1 VVVTHEALTP
11 GNPCPCCQEG
21 ILYRQKDWAQV
32 VRLIGQPPV
41 GGQRYE
47 LERLRC
53 GLCGEVQTAPLPKE
67 AGPSKYDPT
76 VASIIALLRYGQGVP
91 WNRIQ
96 QLQGWAGIPLPAS
109 VQWELV
115 RDAIACGP
123 ESVYRQLLWEA
134 AQGDLMHNDD
144 THMRILELTEK
155 IKNQEPLREDDPD
168 RSGVFTTNI
177 LSVAESRPTISLFFT
192 GPRHSGEN
200 LHDLLTARV
209 AGLPPPMQMCD
220 ALSRNLPGDLKTIVA
235 NCLSHARRNF
245 YELKEVF
252 PAETLH
258 VLECFK
264 TVYLIDRR
272 AKQQAF
278 SPQDRLLLH
287 QEQSRPVMKDLQK
300 WLRQQ
305 FDERR
310 VEPNSSLGK
319 AIKYMLKHW
328 EKLTLFLHVPGA
340 PLDNNICERALKMSI
355 KHRKNSLF
363 YKTQRGAQVGDIYM
377 SLIHTCQNAQAD
389 PFDYLTQLQRHRAG
403 VIESPADWF
412 PWNYRQQPAVSQ

>member
-1 VVVTHEALTP
+1 VH
-11 GNPCPCCQEG
+11 
-21 ILYRQKDWAQV
+21 
-32 VRLIGQPPV
+32 
-41 GGQRYE
+41 
-47 LERLRC
+47 
-53 GLCGEVQTAPLPKE
+53 TAPLPEE
-67 AGPSKYDPT
+67 AGPNKYDPT
-76 VASIIALLRYGQGVP
+76 VASTIAVLRYGQGLP

-96 QLQGWAGIPLPAS
+96 QLQDWAGIPLPAS

-123 ESVYRQLLWEA
+123 EAVYRQLLWEA
-134 AQGDLMHNDD
+134 AQGDLIHNDD
-144 THMRILELTEK
+144 TPMRILELTAK
-155 IKNQEPLREDDPD
+155 IKNQQPLREDDPE

-200 LHDLLTARV
+200 LHELLAARL

-245 YELKEVF
+245 YELTEVF
-252 PAETLH
+252 PVQTLH
-258 VLECFK
+258 VLECLK
-264 TVYLIDRR
+264 TVYQIDRR
-272 AKQQAF
+272 AKQQAL
-278 SPQDRLLLH
+278 SPQDRLRLH
-287 QEQSRPVMKDLQK
+287 QEQSRPVMEDLQK
-300 WLRQQ
+300 WLQQQ

-328 EKLTLFLHVPGA
+328 EKLTLFLRVPGA

-363 YKTQRGAQVGDIYM
+363 YKTQRGAQTGDIYM
-377 SLIHTCQNAQAD
+377 SLIHTCQQAQAD
-389 PFDYLTQLQRHRAG
+389 PFDYLTQLQRHHAR
-403 VIESPADWF
+403 VIESPADWL
-412 PWNYRQQPAVSQ
+412 PWNYRQQLAVS